1 MAESGKL
8 ETRVRSVLDDPS
20 ALAIADVYADS
31 FLTAAEK
38 TGHEGGMQGALD
50 EFTSFLD
57 DVLKA
62 HPQFMDLLTSSLIKR
77 DAKLG
82 VIDRVVAPHGS
93 PLFTNF
99 LRVLCQHERL
109 GLLPLILQQSWR
121 QFEVRSGKRPVT
133 IKSAKPLSEESLTQV
148 RQQLQASLSFEP
160 ILHTEVDESLLGG
173 LVIQIGDTVY
183 DTSLRTRMNQLRDNL
198 RRRSFNEIQRQR
210 DRFVTG

>member
-1 MAESGKL
+1 MADSDSIQ
-8 ETRVRSVLDDPS
+8 TRVRSVLEDPS
-20 ALAIADVYADS
+20 AMAIADVYANS

-38 TGHEGGMQGALD
+38 SGYEGGMQGAIE

-62 HPQFMDLLTSSLIKR
+62 HPQFFDLLTSSLVKR

-99 LRVLCQHERL
+99 LRVLCKHERL
-109 GLLPLILQQSWR
+109 NLMPLILQQTWR
-121 QFEVRSGKRPVT
+121 QFEIRSGRRPVT
-133 IKSAKPLSEESLTQV
+133 VKSARPLSDESLNQV
-148 RQQLQASLSFEP
+148 RQQLQASLPFEP
-160 ILHTEVDESLLGG
+160 ILQTEVDESLLGG

-198 RRRSFNEIQRQR
+198 RRRSLNEIQRQR